1 MINDCSD
8 SDNNKR
14 SKMKMTNE
22 ELQNYANQIEE
33 AGLKRD
39 TNPDV
44 AGLHHY
50 VVQTT
55 YKKDDEDAVLDGMP
69 EAFEACFD
77 NENGTT
83 GECEDVSMFYLED
96 CSVTDAATI
105 VSWLKANKNWK
116 TYIAD

>member
-1 MINDCSD
+1 
-8 SDNNKR
+8 
-14 SKMKMTNE
+14 MKMTNE
-22 ELQNYANQIEE
+22 QIQNYANQIEE

-44 AGLHHY
+44 ADLHHY

-55 YKKDDEDAVLDGMP
+55 YRKDDEDAVLDGMP
-69 EAFEACFD
+69 DAFETCFG

-116 TYIAD
+116 TYVAD

>member
-1 MINDCSD
+1 MMSSACSFV
-8 SDNNKR
+8 SVSITITFPSFGR
-14 SKMKMTNE
+14 LTVS
-22 ELQNYANQIEE
+22 Y
-33 AGLKRD
+33 GH
-39 TNPDV
+39 
-44 AGLHHY
+44 LHHY

-77 NENGTT
+77 NENGKT

-116 TYIAD
+116 TYVAD